1 MESFAAT
8 VIDEV
13 SSTTVNFL
21 SSFINDYWAT
31 ILSVLG
37 VLLVVGIFRKLVK
50 GSLRA

>member
-1 MESFAAT
+1 MPAFVEQVISAARVVT
-8 VIDEV
+8 V
-13 SSTTVNFL
+13 
-21 SSFINDYWAT
+21 SFITDFVSDYWAT